1 MNHFNLLAT
10 AWAALLAALA
20 GGVASWAQEAVVSAP
35 SGFLRVLCK
44 GGTDTRVS
52 VPFHPVARWSGPLAA
67 APVHAGDGAVRLS
80 LGFPPSIA
88 AGTFATSLHY
98 VYVRA
103 TAAGEGRHFPIVM
116 HGADTVDIEA
126 AVGDLGGLAAGDRVE
141 IIPGWTLGRLFP
153 PGQQTTIH
161 PSTGRLSSGRG
172 SEILFFNEESEGIRL
187 APSRRFFLNEDG
199 WIEVGSYTAAGEV
212 AVLPGQAFLIR
223 HRAGSA
229 DTSFVA
235 MQQVY
240 VGPVSLPVRVVA
252 GVRQDSTVAPPLP
265 VPVALSSLSLDGTI
279 FEESPAFDAGSR
291 RDELLVYDN
300 AATGINK
307 KPSAIYFRSGG
318 KWIEDTVGFPDADA
332 VRIEPSSALLIRKAA
347 GGGDLVLRWS
357 QSTPRDLT
365 QP

>member
-1 MNHFNLLAT
+1 MKNLNLLASACT
-10 AWAALLAALA
+10 ALLAASA
-20 GGVASWAQEAVVSAP
+20 GIADSRAQESVVSAP

-44 GGTDTRVS
+44 GGSDTRVS

-67 APVHAGDGAVRLS
+67 APVDAGAGTVRLS

-88 AGTFATSLHY
+88 AGTFANSLHY

-103 TAAGEGRHFPIVM
+103 TAAAEGRHFPIVV
-116 HGADTVDIEA
+116 HEAGAVDIEA
-126 AVGDLGGLAAGDRVE
+126 ALGDLGGLAAGDRVE
-141 IIPGWTLGRLFP
+141 ILPGWTLDRLFP

-172 SEILFFNEESEGIRL
+172 SEILFFNEEGEGIRL

-223 HRAGSA
+223 HPAGSA

-240 VGPVSLPVRVVA
+240 VGPVSLPVRVAA
-252 GVRQDSTVAPPLP
+252 GARQDSIVAPPLP
-265 VPVALSSLSLDGTI
+265 VPVALSSLALDAAI
-279 FEESPAFDAGSR
+279 FEESANLDEESR
-291 RDELLVYDN
+291 RDELIVYDN
-300 AATGINK
+300 AAVGINK

-318 KWIEDTVGFPDADA
+318 KWIEDAAGFPDADA
-332 VRIEPSSALLIRKAA
+332 VRIEPSSGLLIRKAG

-357 QSTPRDLT
+357 QPPGQDLA